1 MSKNSYRKFG
11 IARSAVMPVAD
22 KKNTIP
28 SIQAGNSRP
37 YTVPSRGKAGI
48 EAAIKPIVAP
58 PSTTAPSGITGVVI
72 NGPPTNPTKTK
83 QYCPACGQPI
93 RGT

>member
-1 MSKNSYRKFG
+1 MFRNSYRKVGF
-11 IARSAVMPVAD
+11 ARSAVMPVAD

-58 PSTTAPSGITGVVI
+58 PSTTTPSGITGVTVI
-72 NGPPTNPTKTK
+72 NGPTKSTKTK

-93 RGT
+93 KGT